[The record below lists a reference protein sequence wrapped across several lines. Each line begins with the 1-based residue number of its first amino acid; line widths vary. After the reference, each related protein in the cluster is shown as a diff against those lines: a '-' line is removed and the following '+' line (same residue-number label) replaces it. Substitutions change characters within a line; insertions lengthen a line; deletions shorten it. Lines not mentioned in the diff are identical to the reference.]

1 MSIYIR
7 KNMVLSLLWGLWV
20 AALVAYAIYDLFF
33 YLFIVPALFLIFTVI
48 NVMFKKKANS
58 NNDGSSSVNIPS
70 QTNTPL
76 SNSSQENAKN
86 NTIIA
91 AGTQLK
97 GNINLDGDIQI
108 YGVVM
113 GDIIVNDGSIR
124 LMRSGQI
131 EGNLTA
137 PHITVDGR
145 IEGVCISDDLE
156 ILEHGRLKGIVKGS
170 NFSIKKGGIFVG
182 QSEITEEPVSQV
194 KSKAKPAIAIS
205 QDKSKAEDV
214 AAGQHSSNVS

>member
-1 MSIYIR
+1 
-7 KNMVLSLLWGLWV
+7 
-20 AALVAYAIYDLFF
+20 
-33 YLFIVPALFLIFTVI
+33 
-48 NVMFKKKANS
+48 MFKKKVNS

-70 QTNTPL
+70 QTSMPL
-76 SNSSQENAKN
+76 SNASQENAKN

-113 GDIIVNDGSIR
+113 GDIIVNEGSIR

-145 IEGVCISDDLE
+145 VEGVCISDDLE

-170 NFSIKKGGIFVG
+170 NFSIKKGGILL
-182 QSEITEEPVSQV
+182 VSRRLRKNRLAKSRV
-194 KSKAKPAIAIS
+194 KPS
-205 QDKSKAEDV
+205 QLSP
-214 AAGQHSSNVS
+214 